1 MSVSNQLRTTRLLLA
16 PLRVE
21 DIPKI
26 VEYAGNEK
34 VSRYTLNIPH
44 PYLEKDAIYW
54 LNLAH
59 QGRKSG
65 EKYIFSIRDGETE
78 AFMGGIGLHVNKAF
92 SHAELGY
99 WIAEPFWNKG
109 FVSEAAAAVIRFGF
123 EELDLRRVAAHYVA
137 VNGASGKV
145 MANAGMQKEG
155 VLRQHMF
162 RNGTYHDVV
171 YYGILREEL

>member
-1 MSVSNQLRTTRLLLA
+1 MSISKQLRTSRLLLA
-16 PLRVE
+16 PPRVD
-21 DIPKI
+21 DIPTI
-26 VEYAGNEK
+26 VEFAGNEN
-34 VSRYTLNIPH
+34 VSRYTLNMPH
-44 PYLEKDAIYW
+44 PYQEKDAIYW
-54 LNLAH
+54 LNMAH
-59 QGRKSG
+59 QGRESG
-65 EKYIFSIRDGETE
+65 EKYIFSIRDGETQ

-109 FVSEAAAAVIRFGF
+109 FVSEAAAAIIRFGF

-145 MANAGMQKEG
+145 MAKAGMQKEG
-155 VLRQHMF
+155 ILRQHMF